1 LRRTGAKARAALQ
14 PWIWAIL
21 VSING
26 IYAFKAAVDKKI
38 PAVAFPEAPPG
49 PDSAICV
56 AGATCS
62 CGIGVACVGG
72 GVGTSGSFGETIEIV
87 GVLSGTDEENVV
99 PDENWI
105 PP

>member
-1 LRRTGAKARAALQ
+1 M
-14 PWIWAIL
+14 
-21 VSING
+21 
-26 IYAFKAAVDKKI
+26 DKKI

-49 PDSAICV
+49 PGSAICV
-56 AGATCS
+56 AGTACS
-62 CGIGVACVGG
+62 CSIGVACVGGG

-87 GVLSGTDEENVV
+87 GMFSGTDEENVV